1 VLGLRYKYT
10 YSNYVLGFKM
20 VLSDDVIKEIIK
32 KLLDA
37 EINAKPIEPLTVTYP
52 EITLVD
58 ARKISLGILNER
70 LRRGEK
76 VIGFKVAL
84 TSKAVQ
90 QAWGYDK
97 PEWGYLTSGMLVPD
111 GGEVDSKKLIQPRI
125 EPEIAFLLKEDVR
138 GPGVSVSD
146 ILKATEG
153 VLPAIEIVD
162 SRISGKNRIEDFVA
176 DSSKAARVVLG
187 GVIRD
192 VKELDLRLVGCVV
205 EINGE
210 VVATAAGAAVMNNP
224 VNSLVFLAN
233 AIAEVGDYL
242 RAGHIVISG
251 SLIPAIPV
259 KAGDYVKVTFDR
271 IGSVSVKFI

>member
-1 VLGLRYKYT
+1 
-10 YSNYVLGFKM
+10 M
-20 VLSDDVIKEIIK
+20 VLSDDVIKEIIR

-37 EINAKPIEPLTVTYP
+37 EVSVRPVESLTTTYP
-52 EITLVD
+52 GITLVD
-58 ARKISLGILNER
+58 ARKVNLGILNER
-70 LRRGEK
+70 LRRGER
-76 VIGFKVAL
+76 VVGFKVAF
-84 TSKAVQ
+84 TSKAMQ
-90 QAWGYDK
+90 QAWGVDK

-111 GGEVDSKKLIQPRI
+111 GGEVDSKKLIQPRV

-162 SRISGKNRIEDFVA
+162 SRVSGKRRVEDFVA
-176 DSSKAARVVLG
+176 DSSGAARVVFG

-210 VVATAAGAAVMNNP
+210 VVATAVGAAVMNNP

-233 AIAEVGDYL
+233 ALAEVGEYL
-242 RAGHIVISG
+242 RAGQVVISG
-251 SLIPAIPV
+251 SLVAAIPV